1 MGYSMA
7 AYTNLL
13 RRELNLQRTL
23 VREFGAGARAKRA
36 AQFTAGAFIMYV
48 NALLIST
55 LREALFNQARFED
68 KDEVEVLKEL
78 AGLAATRTFGF
89 GTVDPIIQL
98 LSSLKYRKSFAE
110 TAAGA
115 TIGTL
120 AQDAQAVAQVFGP
133 NNSPATDTAEFK
145 AVEAV
150 YRSAV
155 TPLLNIV
162 LSRIPFLSG
171 IAIPAASGSN
181 MRKRVAGLFF
191 TEPEARSDLDDD
203 YTAATKQITAAKS
216 RISEELAGLPRNQWA
231 RELAE
236 LKREYPT
243 LLEGL
248 TLDRYADTPQNRK
261 LGRAGRVK
269 TTDEGAPQLTFRAP
283 KAGAG
288 SLYAELEGYPAGK
301 GKTTKGLRDVASD
314 MSKAIGSVRRTRDIR
329 VGDLAALTEGMN
341 GPAIEE
347 VRAKAA
353 ENPGK
358 LAGARLRNAVLEDM
372 LAERRKVKRAVVRL
386 VERAEREGR
395 VERGAGQRTLEDV
408 RRGR

>member
-1 MGYSMA
+1 MTAQPQG
-7 AYTNLL
+7 
-13 RRELNLQRTL
+13 REGRVRTL
-23 VREFGAGARAKRA
+23 LLVACPVLALVLLHQAFVARAHPDALYMDSLRLLAVILDGVGAG
-36 AQFTAGAFIMYV
+36 I
-48 NALLIST
+48 
-55 LREALFNQARFED
+55 
-68 KDEVEVLKEL
+68 
-78 AGLAATRTFGF
+78 
-89 GTVDPIIQL
+89 
-98 LSSLKYRKSFAE
+98 
-110 TAAGA
+110 
-115 TIGTL
+115 
-120 AQDAQAVAQVFGP
+120 
-133 NNSPATDTAEFK
+133 
-145 AVEAV
+145 
-150 YRSAV
+150 
-155 TPLLNIV
+155 
-162 LSRIPFLSG
+162 
-171 IAIPAASGSN
+171 
-181 MRKRVAGLFF
+181 

-283 KAGAG
+283 KAGTG

-329 VGDLAALTEGMN
+329 VGDLAALTDGMN

-386 VERAEREGR
+386 AAGP
-395 VERGAGQRTLEDV
+395 GQRLQPLQ
-408 RRGR
+408 RGEV